1 MRVREQISVR
11 RRDSRPVVAPH
22 WDVFSCTHSCRV
34 VLPRASFTPDLRRG
48 AVPLLLRRQRGTDPQ
63 VLTNV
68 GRDVRDADISDMA
81 AQLQVTRPARIG
93 RDQRSII

>member
-1 MRVREQISVR
+1 
-11 RRDSRPVVAPH
+11 
-22 WDVFSCTHSCRV
+22 
-34 VLPRASFTPDLRRG
+34 
-48 AVPLLLRRQRGTDPQ
+48 LLRRQRGTDPQ